1 MPYRTRITA
10 SPMTTHPCPACGRM
24 TRTDGYCRTNRCP
37 NQVPD
42 ELIAPARE
50 QALAEM
56 RETIRTARQNRTDR
70 SHD

>member
-1 MPYRTRITA
+1 MPHKTRITA
-10 SPMTTHPCPACGRM
+10 SPMLTHPCPLCSRP
-24 TRTDGYCRTNRCP
+24 TRRDGHCRTWNCLNRF
-37 NQVPD
+37 PD
-42 ELIAPARE
+42 PVEARE